1 MGNSK
6 FCPHCGASLADNATF
21 CGSCGQRL
29 QPVMPADAGQQGQQM
44 PPAANR
50 RVRDEGFEEN
60 FFKTEGRLNR
70 LRYFKRILV
79 IDIFT
84 AILSAILEG
93 IAGEGSSVEYLVTFI
108 DIVTLPM
115 LYTLDV
121 RRLHDMGKS
130 EAMAQQ
136 VLVLSAVVYVANN
149 FIVSASGE
157 FDTSSPWSIALIAMS
172 LLWCVYNL
180 YFLFAE
186 GNRGSNSYGPD
197 PLER

>member
-29 QPVMPADAGQQGQQM
+29 QTVMPADAGQQGQQM
-44 PPAANR
+44 PPAASR

-70 LRYFKRILV
+70 LRYFKRVLV

-136 VLVLSAVVYVANN
+136 VLVLSAVLYIASN
-149 FIVSASGE
+149 FIEAYDV
-157 FDTSSPWSIALIAMS
+157 SSPWCMTLIAMS
-172 LLWCVYNL
+172 LLWCVYNI

>member
-29 QPVMPADAGQQGQQM
+29 QTVMPADAGQQGQQM
-44 PPAANR
+44 PPAASR

-70 LRYFKRILV
+70 LRYFKRVLV

-108 DIVTLPM
+108 DIATLPM

-136 VLVLSAVVYVANN
+136 VLVLSAVLYIASN
-149 FIVSASGE
+149 FIEAYDV
-157 FDTSSPWSIALIAMS
+157 SSPWCMTLIAMS
-172 LLWCVYNL
+172 LLWCVYNI

>member
-29 QPVMPADAGQQGQQM
+29 QTVMPADTGQQGQQM
-44 PPAANR
+44 PPAASR

-70 LRYFKRILV
+70 LRYFKRVLV

-136 VLVLSAVVYVANN
+136 VLVLSAVLYIASN
-149 FIVSASGE
+149 FIEAYDV
-157 FDTSSPWSIALIAMS
+157 SSPWCMTLIAMS
-172 LLWCVYNL
+172 LLWCVYNI

>member
-1 MGNSK
+1 M
-6 FCPHCGASLADNATF
+6 
-21 CGSCGQRL
+21 
-29 QPVMPADAGQQGQQM
+29 
-44 PPAANR
+44 
-50 RVRDEGFEEN
+50 
-60 FFKTEGRLNR
+60 
-70 LRYFKRILV
+70 
-79 IDIFT
+79 
-84 AILSAILEG
+84 
-93 IAGEGSSVEYLVTFI
+93 EYLVTFI

-136 VLVLSAVVYVANN
+136 VLVLSAVLYIASN
-149 FIVSASGE
+149 FIEAYDV
-157 FDTSSPWSIALIAMS
+157 SSPWCMTLIAMS
-172 LLWCVYNL
+172 LLWCVYNI

>member
-6 FCPHCGASLADNATF
+6 FCPHCGAPLEDNATF
-21 CGSCGQRL
+21 CGSCGQQL
-29 QPVMPADAGQQGQQM
+29 QSAMSADVNQQSPMQSAGS
-44 PPAANR
+44 R
-50 RVRDEGFEEN
+50 RVKDEGFREN

-70 LRYFKRILV
+70 LRYFKRVLV
-79 IDIFT
+79 IDISI

-93 IAGEGSSVEYLVTFI
+93 IAGVGSSVEYLVTVI
-108 DIVTLPM
+108 NIIALPL

-136 VLVLSAVVYVANN
+136 VLALSLVLYGVST
-149 FIVSASGE
+149 FIESMGE
-157 FDTSSPWSIALIAMS
+157 AYDASSPWFISLIAMS
-172 LLWCVYNL
+172 LLWCVYNV

-186 GNRGSNSYGPD
+186 GNKGSNSYGPD

>member
-29 QPVMPADAGQQGQQM
+29 QTVMPADTGQQGQQM
-44 PPAANR
+44 PPAASR

-70 LRYFKRILV
+70 LRYFKRVLV

-108 DIVTLPM
+108 DIATLPM

-136 VLVLSAVVYVANN
+136 VLVLSAVLYIASN
-149 FIVSASGE
+149 FIEAYDV
-157 FDTSSPWSIALIAMS
+157 SSPWCMTLIAMS
-172 LLWCVYNL
+172 LLWCVYNI

>member
-29 QPVMPADAGQQGQQM
+29 QTVMPADTGQQGQQM
-44 PPAANR
+44 PPAASR

-70 LRYFKRILV
+70 LRYFKRVLV

-136 VLVLSAVVYVANN
+136 VLVLSAVLYIASN
-149 FIVSASGE
+149 FIEAYDV
-157 FDTSSPWSIALIAMS
+157 SSPWCMTLIAMS

>member
-21 CGSCGQRL
+21 CGSCGQLL
-29 QPVMPADAGQQGQQM
+29 QTVMPADTGQQGQQM
-44 PPAANR
+44 PPAASR

-70 LRYFKRILV
+70 LRYFKRVLV

-108 DIVTLPM
+108 DIATLPM

-121 RRLHDMGKS
+121 RRLHDRHG
-130 EAMAQQ
+130 
-136 VLVLSAVVYVANN
+136 SAVRRV
-149 FIVSASGE
+149 F
-157 FDTSSPWSIALIAMS
+157 
-172 LLWCVYNL
+172 
-180 YFLFAE
+180 
-186 GNRGSNSYGPD
+186 RGSPGRHRQILPRQTGG
-197 PLER
+197 L

>member
-29 QPVMPADAGQQGQQM
+29 QTVMPADAGQQGQQM
-44 PPAANR
+44 PPAASR

-60 FFKTEGRLNR
+60 FFKTKGRLNR
-70 LRYFKRILV
+70 LRYFKRVLV

-108 DIVTLPM
+108 DIATLPM

-136 VLVLSAVVYVANN
+136 VLVLSAVLYIASN
-149 FIVSASGE
+149 FIEAYDV
-157 FDTSSPWSIALIAMS
+157 SSPWCMTLIAMS
-172 LLWCVYNL
+172 LLWCVYNI

>member
-29 QPVMPADAGQQGQQM
+29 QTVMPADTGQQGQQM
-44 PPAANR
+44 PPAASR

-70 LRYFKRILV
+70 LRYFKRVVV

-136 VLVLSAVVYVANN
+136 VLVLSAVLYIASN
-149 FIVSASGE
+149 FIEAYDV
-157 FDTSSPWSIALIAMS
+157 SSPWCMTLIAMS
-172 LLWCVYNL
+172 LLWCVYNI

>member
-29 QPVMPADAGQQGQQM
+29 QTVMPADAGQQGQQM
-44 PPAANR
+44 PPAASR

-70 LRYFKRILV
+70 LRYFKRVLV

-136 VLVLSAVVYVANN
+136 VLVLSAVLYIASN
-149 FIVSASGE
+149 FIEAYDV
-157 FDTSSPWSIALIAMS
+157 SSPWCMTLIAMS
-172 LLWCVYNL
+172 LLWCV
-180 YFLFAE
+180 
-186 GNRGSNSYGPD
+186 
-197 PLER
+197 